1 MLADGWRYTLSAG
14 QVLPAWSWW
23 HTAGWLDYERL
34 VAGRPGRGYWVK
46 YNYVPRPANDVGGR
60 PVYRSAPRDPRA
72 WASKRWD
79 GWRDD
84 GWPTQVLDLAHTS
97 PADRW
102 RAVRRSY
109 KSLIHRAQRT
119 TRLLVWDNTLPAD
132 AAVEACRRLHVEA
145 AGRETRPRETW
156 ALMADWIHEGYGML
170 VLALEGGPTTPLQ
183 STGKPRGTAVAHG
196 VEAVDGASPSPST
209 ISPHGRDE
217 IGPGLFVARRSTSVF
232 QCSQP
237 GNVRTHDGNATE
249 PAISADVLLG
259 WAYVYTYQGW
269 AYYGHAVNKHP
280 DVGPAIQWTAIEA
293 LAARGDITHYELGW
307 QQPTDDPKEQ
317 AIQFF
322 KRGFGGDLWWQPI
335 LTPEAA

>member
-1 MLADGWRYTLSAG
+1 
-14 QVLPAWSWW
+14 V
-23 HTAGWLDYERL
+23 WLNGTQGE
-34 VAGRPGRGYWVK
+34 
-46 YNYVPRPANDVGGR
+46 PANDVKGR
-60 PVYRSAPRDPRA
+60 PVYRGLPVRA
-72 WASKRWD
+72 QGPSED

-119 TRLLVWDNTLPAD
+119 TRLLVWDHTLPAD

-145 AGRETRPRETW
+145 AGRETRPRATW
-156 ALMADWIHEGYGML
+156 ALMADWIHEGHGML
-170 VLALEGGPTTPLQ
+170 VLALKGGP
-183 STGKPRGTAVAHG
+183 SKSAA
-196 VEAVDGASPSPST
+196 GASPAPST
-209 ISPHGRDE
+209 THPQSE
-217 IGPGLFVARRSTSVF
+217 NT
-232 QCSQP
+232 CS
-237 GNVRTHDGNATE
+237 HFGNADILTD
-249 PAISADVLLG
+249 ILLG

-269 AYYGHAVNKHP
+269 SYYGHAVNRHP
-280 DVGPAIQWTAIEA
+280 DIGPAIQWTAIEA

-307 QQPTDDPKEQ
+307 QQPTDDPKDQ

-322 KRGFGGDLWWQPI
+322 KRGFGGELWWQPI